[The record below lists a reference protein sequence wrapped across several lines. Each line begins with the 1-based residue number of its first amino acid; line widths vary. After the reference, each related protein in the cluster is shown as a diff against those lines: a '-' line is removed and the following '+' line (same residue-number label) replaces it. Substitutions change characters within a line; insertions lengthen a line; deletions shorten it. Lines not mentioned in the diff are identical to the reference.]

1 MPFPAAPAIIGFV
14 MIAGKIYKV
23 ATNPTAQALARQAI
37 KKGAEKL
44 NQLGIFSKSSGSL
57 TRDIVKNMVK
67 PKAVAKSSR
76 AKGQSPTVKPPKLS
90 GGTKKGQGRT
100 RKGSETKAPKSGG
113 TKKDQGRT
121 RRGSTS
127 KNKAPEVTT
136 KSPTTSSKV
145 TSGGK
150 SNFPSAKQ
158 LKTWGGIGAGLVA
171 SGAIAKIIGD
181 KVKSPTI
188 IKDGGPSRSGGASKD
203 MRSRRGSTSVKI
215 KIDPKAVAAKGN
227 MPKVFKITDASPNKI
242 DVGKVE
248 FNVPRSI
255 AAAKNR
261 GSKYFYDKSG
271 VKKLAVTAEDLKKS
285 GKSLREW
292 ANTFAPKKQSKL
304 DTTAFTRT
312 IAAMGN

>member
-57 TRDIVKNMVK
+57 TREIVKNMVK

-90 GGTKKGQGRT
+90 GGTKKG
-100 RKGSETKAPKSGG
+100 
-113 TKKDQGRT
+113 QGRT

-188 IKDGGPSRSGGASKD
+188 IKVGGPSRSGGASKD